1 MSCLSNKAAAVAYL
15 TIGTLSALPS
25 SDIVEIQIE
34 NRTKETI
41 VVLSEDTTYGYIE
54 KNKTKNIK
62 APRDTEIKLIGG
74 TSKFSYR
81 IISCGN
87 SGEYYEIKQ
96 NKDKNINRN
105 LDPKEYEDPN
115 DPNSEY
121 AKKKKEAEDLNRA
134 LGLIK

>member
-1 MSCLSNKAAAVAYL
+1 LSNKAAAIAYL
-15 TIGTLSALPS
+15 TIGTLSASPS
-25 SDIVEIQIE
+25 ADIVEIQIE

-41 VVLSEDTTYGYIE
+41 VVLSEDTTYGYIGNNE
-54 KNKTKNIK
+54 TKHIK

-74 TSKFSYR
+74 TSRFTYR
-81 IISCGN
+81 IIFCSG

-96 NKDKNINRN
+96 NKTDNLNSNI
-105 LDPKEYEDPN
+105 DPKEYEDPN

-134 LGLIK
+134 FGLIK